1 MSRQL
6 GTVIKKVTKLRTELF
21 RAHSSFR
28 AFEAIQEMRAP
39 NVIGETD
46 AERNAKSIGDY
57 KGFFNVAEHS
67 LNTEFLVALGKLYD
81 SHRQSTS
88 IPKLINYIRANINHL
103 TIDDFSNHFKDS
115 PDLEYRKSDYV
126 GVKEKDLKQ
135 AEKII
140 SELSTSIEKLKTLRD
155 KRIAH
160 LEIKSIEELQLEV
173 EPKELKPEDTK
184 IEDLTFGEILELIE
198 KADQIL
204 NKLSSLIYKD
214 VAWFEPLKDTV
225 TNDSEQLIQ
234 LVRATYDSMP
244 SGE

>member
-1 MSRQL
+1 MSKQFAA
-6 GTVIKKVTKLRTELF
+6 VVKKVTGLRTELF

-28 AFEAIQEMRAP
+28 AFEVIQEMRAP
-39 NVIGETD
+39 NLIGEKD
-46 AERNAKSIGDY
+46 AELNAKSMGDY
-57 KGFFNVAEHS
+57 KGFFNIAEHS
-67 LNTEFLVALGKLYD
+67 LNTEFLVALAKLYD
-81 SHRQSTS
+81 EHPDGTS
-88 IPKLINYIRANINHL
+88 LPKLINYIRSNIKYL
-103 TIDDFSNHFKDS
+103 TIDDFIEFFKAS

-126 GVKEKDLKQ
+126 GVKEKDLKE

-140 SELSTSIEKLKTLRD
+140 GNLSSSIKKLKTLRD

-160 LEIKSIEELQLEV
+160 LEIKNLYELQQETK
-173 EPKELKPEDTK
+173 PKDVVQSKTK

-225 TNDSEQLIQ
+225 TNDSEQLIK
-234 LVRATYDSMP
+234 LVRKTYDANP
-244 SGE
+244 TQ